1 MKLGRKKK
9 RMDEVVELN
18 ITAFMNLM
26 VILVP
31 FLLITAVFSRM
42 TVIELNLPALNAKS
56 NGEKQELKLQLQIAV
71 TADSYTVQD
80 GTLGVMK
87 VISRRDD
94 NGDIWP
100 EEEKQKKLWK
110 PLIAVLLELK
120 IRFPDVQDISLLL
133 DRNVNY
139 RTMIELMDHVRSA
152 DVVEAATLE
161 TVELFPLVSI
171 GDLASIDSELD
182 SSAEIGSFDSEI
194 TTEGNP

>member
-56 NGEKQELKLQLQIAV
+56 NGEQQELKLQLQIAV

-80 GTLGVMK
+80 ATLGVMK
-87 VISRRDD
+87 VISRRDEH
-94 NGDIWP
+94 GDVWA

-139 RTMIELMDHVRSA
+139 RSMIELMDHVRSA

-182 SSAEIGSFDSEI
+182 SEP